1 MSHVL
6 HLREK
11 VHALHERRARA
22 CKNAQRESSLMLWQ
36 GKLRIGLAEQT
47 VLVALA
53 HATLLERGSE
63 RERAQDGIAARLHAA
78 EQAVKLA
85 YSQCP
90 SYELLVPAL
99 LAHPVMVRRP
109 CP

>member
-1 MSHVL
+1 MQAGK
-6 HLREK
+6 EECPTFWWK
-11 VHALHERRARA
+11 PF
-22 CKNAQRESSLMLWQ
+22 AQGSRKCLTLMLWQ

-63 RERAQDGIAARLHAA
+63 RERQQDGIAGRLHAA

-99 LAHPVMVRRP
+99 LAHPVMARRP
-109 CP
+109 CRCVP